1 MPERPTVDVDH
12 HDPERPTVDFDHHD
26 PEWHAGRIERWS
38 ELRRC
43 PVAFNERYG
52 GFWVVSGHDEVAAV
66 SRDGE
71 TYSSRHV
78 PEPVDGIRYLG
89 IAGIP
94 RGRTIPTS
102 GIAEV
107 EGPVHTALRRV
118 LNPFLVPRAVDDMV
132 PLMRAVTT
140 WFLDER
146 IETGTLDL
154 VLDLANPVPAIL
166 TMALVGLPLD
176 DWRPYAD
183 LFHGTIAHRPGD
195 PEFDRAV
202 ANVPG
207 MLARLGD
214 EAVARRAQPGDD
226 LLSALVQLEVDGRRL
241 TDQEVQ
247 SVLWNLV
254 GGGLDTTTSLTALSL
269 LHLDAHAD
277 QRARLIAQPE
287 LLGTATEEL
296 LRYFSVNETL
306 TRTVTRDTELG
317 GQRLCRGEHLMLSWL
332 SANRD
337 ESVFDRADEVVL
349 DRAVNPH
356 LAFGV
361 GPHRCIGMHMAR
373 TMFTVLLTEVLA
385 RIPDYAVDREATRLY
400 AGNPELNG
408 VVTMPATFTPGPRTG
423 PERRPF

>member
-1 MPERPTVDVDH
+1 MADRAV
-12 HDPERPTVDFDHHD
+12 VDFDHHD
-26 PEWHAGRIERWS
+26 RAWHAERMDHWGD
-38 ELRRC
+38 LRRC

-52 GFWVVSGHDEVAAV
+52 GFWVVSGHDEVATV
-66 SRDGE
+66 SRDAE
-71 TYSSRHV
+71 TYSSRRL
-78 PEPVDGIRYLG
+78 PEPEDGINYLG

-94 RGRTIPTS
+94 RGKAIPTS

-107 EGPVHTALRRV
+107 EGPSHTALRRV
-118 LNPFLVPRAVDDMV
+118 MNPYLVPTAIAEME
-132 PLMRAVTT
+132 PLMRAATT

-146 IETGTLDL
+146 IESGAIDL

-183 LFHGTIAHRPGD
+183 LFHGTIAYRPGQ

-202 ANVPG
+202 ANVPA
-207 MLARLGD
+207 MLARLG
-214 EAVARRAQPGDD
+214 EVAAARRDDPGDD
-226 LLSALVQLEVDGRRL
+226 LLSALVQMEVEGRRL
-241 TDQEVQ
+241 TDAELQ

-254 GGGLDTTTSLTALSL
+254 GGGLDTTTSLTSLSL
-269 LHLDAHAD
+269 HHLDAHPD
-277 QRARLIAQPE
+277 LRAQLTDDPE
-287 LLGTATEEL
+287 LIDSATEEF

-317 GQRLCRGEHLMLSWL
+317 GQQLCRGEHLMLSWL

-349 DRAVNPH
+349 DRATNPH

-373 TMFTVLLTEVLA
+373 TMFKVLVTEILT
-385 RIPDYAVDREATRLY
+385 RIPDYVVDRGSTRFY

-408 VVTMPATFTPGPRTG
+408 VVTMPATFSPGPRIG
-423 PERRPF
+423 PRARPF